1 MLNYYS
7 MQKSVPHSSPAKIED
22 LLNIMQTLRDPE
34 NGCPWDIEQS
44 FESIAPYTLEEAE
57 EVVEAIKSGDRS
69 ALCEELG
76 DLLLQ
81 VVFHARIAEEE
92 GSFNFNNVVEAIS
105 FKMIRR
111 HPHVFGDKKGISS
124 QEVKI
129 LWQQIKLQE
138 KSDRTQKRL
147 SAGLL
152 PETDSILNGVR
163 TTQPALTRA
172 LKLQEKAGSVGFDW
186 DNPKL
191 VLAKLREEIDE
202 IEEAIDTKSQTD
214 IHEEIGDLLFVIANL
229 ARHMNGNPETILQDA
244 NSKFEHR
251 FKQVET
257 LIKDQNGSMQNATLT
272 EMETAWQTVKQLEKQ
287 GRT

>member
-1 MLNYYS
+1 MPYS
-7 MQKSVPHSSPAKIED
+7 PSTKIQH
-22 LLNIMQTLRDPE
+22 LLKIMQTLRDPV
-34 NGCPWDIEQS
+34 NGCPWDIEQG

-81 VVFHARIAEEE
+81 VVFHAQIADEE
-92 GSFNFNNVVEAIS
+92 GSFNFGNVVEAIS
-105 FKMIRR
+105 TKMIRR

-124 QEVKI
+124 QEVKV
-129 LWQQIKLQE
+129 LWQKIKAQE
-138 KSDRTQKRL
+138 KTDRAQKRL
-147 SAGLL
+147 AAGLE
-152 PETDSILNGVR
+152 PESDSILNGVR

-172 LKLQEKAGSVGFDW
+172 LKLQEKAASVGFDW

-202 IEEAIDTKSQTD
+202 IEEAINIKHQAD

-229 ARHMNGNPETILQDA
+229 ARHMNGNPETILHEA
-244 NSKFEHR
+244 NSKFERR

-257 LIKDQNGSMQNATLT
+257 MVKEQNGSFLNADLAK
-272 EMETAWQTVKQLEKQ
+272 MEAAWQTVKQLEQ
-287 GRT
+287 QA